1 MKLKKVPKSLV
12 NVLQKN
18 IFEDDLTKIYKYF
31 SKNYDRKWQKSNEGF
46 YKSDVIK
53 INPIYR
59 NEIIDL
65 NGLIGI
71 DLPTL
76 FESKASSG
84 KLMILA
90 QDPLRSAKDFKHE
103 GNVIIGTPYALQS
116 NFYRDGSSK
125 LYYHMLLSLMDLF
138 KEFYLTDVA
147 KVYAEGSNI
156 IGMLGKS
163 NGANLKKVLA
173 SEINVIM
180 PDTILAMGNI
190 AQSALDSSEIKLV
203 IEKNNI
209 QRVDTPHIRAHH
221 NAWLKAGAKGSKN
234 KNKLEYI
241 FEKIVKAKASNKI

>member
-1 MKLKKVPKSLV
+1 MKLKELHESLV
-12 NVLQKN
+12 YLLQEN
-18 IFEDDLTKIYKYF
+18 ICEDDLRKVYQF
-31 SKNYDRKWQKSNEGF
+31 FFENYDRKWKKSNEGF
-46 YKSDVIK
+46 YMSEVMK

-59 NEIIDL
+59 NQISDL
-65 NGLIGI
+65 NTLIGI

-90 QDPLRSAKDFKHE
+90 QDPLRSAKDFEHE
-103 GNVIIGTPYALQS
+103 GKVIIGTPYALHS

-125 LYYHMLLSLMDLF
+125 LYYHILLRLTDLF

-147 KVYAEGSNI
+147 KVYAEGSQI
-156 IGMLGKS
+156 IGMLTKS
-163 NGANLKKVLA
+163 NGENLKKVLA
-173 SEINVIM
+173 SEINAII

-190 AQSALDSSEIKLV
+190 AQGALDSSEIRLI

-209 QRVDTPHIRAHH
+209 QIIDTPHIRAHH

-234 KNKLEYI
+234 ENKLEYI
-241 FEKIVKAKASNKI
+241 FEKIVKTKASNKT

>member
-1 MKLKKVPKSLV
+1 
-12 NVLQKN
+12 
-18 IFEDDLTKIYKYF
+18 
-31 SKNYDRKWQKSNEGF
+31 
-46 YKSDVIK
+46 
-53 INPIYR
+53 
-59 NEIIDL
+59 
-65 NGLIGI
+65 
-71 DLPTL
+71 
-76 FESKASSG
+76 
-84 KLMILA
+84 MILA